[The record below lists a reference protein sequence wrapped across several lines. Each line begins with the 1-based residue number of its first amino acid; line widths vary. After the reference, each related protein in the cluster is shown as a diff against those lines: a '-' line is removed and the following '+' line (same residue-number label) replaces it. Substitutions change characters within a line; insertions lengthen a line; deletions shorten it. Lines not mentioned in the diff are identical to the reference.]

1 MWSLSRCF
9 WTLNFECYKLNYWTD
24 IHKYSFIH
32 VRTSFIAMKITVFL
46 KSNHPW
52 ERSVYIAAD
61 NDNIIS
67 SCLPSHTEDRG
78 YWGWLEDGRWR
89 WRWSCFDITLPCRHF
104 TWRPRISLITILWRK
119 FLRVSWVDISIL
131 CTGTRP
137 IAQTDI
143 FRGEQYKSY
152 LQNFSNGKLNYLDN
166 PKMIFCRLKRLE
178 RTEK

>member
-89 WRWSCFDITLPCRHF
+89 WSCFVMLTSRFPVSTPPDA
-104 TWRPRISLITILWRK
+104 
-119 FLRVSWVDISIL
+119 RVSPWSQYYGPSFYWQVDTNPRRGKICLTPVKI
-131 CTGTRP
+131 CMRP
-137 IAQTDI
+137 IESPQFFLHMYNI
-143 FRGEQYKSY
+143 SKHQKY
-152 LQNFSNGKLNYLDN
+152 NFQLG
-166 PKMIFCRLKRLE
+166 F
-178 RTEK
+178 